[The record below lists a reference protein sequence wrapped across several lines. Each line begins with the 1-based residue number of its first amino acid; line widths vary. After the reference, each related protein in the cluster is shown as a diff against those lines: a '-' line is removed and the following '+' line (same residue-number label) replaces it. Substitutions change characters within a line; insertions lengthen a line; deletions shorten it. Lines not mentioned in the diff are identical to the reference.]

1 MVRCDALEG
10 KVIQTFSLYEDGPY
24 GPEIL
29 IEFTDG
35 TSFNSCLRSAVT
47 LEAKLLQSSGGQSQV
62 LKDFSTPAS
71 LNR

>member
-1 MVRCDALEG
+1 MVQCDDLVG

-47 LEAKLLQSSGGQSQV
+47 LEAKLLQSNGGQSQV
-62 LKDFSTPAS
+62 LRDFSTPAT